1 MASYISQ
8 YSHWHKLV
16 KWPCASLE
24 RNIGFGI
31 ATVQWGGEYI
41 PPHPPFVF
49 FKAKDPS
56 TKTSQSKKRQGMI
69 YINQLRQRWG
79 NCLVSWV
86 LLFSDDSWLVRLE
99 LNSHSSGTAYF
110 KNPNLRGPLLG
121 DFTLSER
128 RSFVGWQHRAA
139 LLFYDHFEQHQRNP
153 EVMQQGRKLLIQHV
167 IQHAL
172 DLRSAGLQRKWHFPL
187 WNRGGSCKLL
197 AHFCTGTCQNV
208 SRYHLACQ
216 CMHSHG
222 LQHWIAELPAVHYAS
237 DCWRGAW
244 VLSVQMH
251 RS

>member
-1 MASYISQ
+1 MALCITGEK
-8 YSHWHKLV
+8 HWIWHCNSAV
-16 KWPCASLE
+16 RRRIHSPPPSLC
-24 RNIGFGI
+24 IF
-31 ATVQWGGEYI
+31 
-41 PPHPPFVF
+41 
-49 FKAKDPS
+49 
-56 TKTSQSKKRQGMI
+56 QSKRSFNKNLSKQEKTGDDI
-69 YINQLRQRWG
+69 WHLKLNQLRQRWG
-79 NCLVSWV
+79 NCLVSRV

-139 LLFYDHFEQHQRNP
+139 LLFYDHFEQHQQNP
-153 EVMQQGRKLLIQHV
+153 EVMQQGRKLLIQHM

-197 AHFCTGTCQNV
+197 EHFCTGTCQKV